1 MIDALDNFMFLF
13 LAFLVLFS
21 FVIIIIPFTADAN
34 RFQIFQILLEKR
46 RAALRHNKLEHLAI
60 NVRAGFWQPDR
71 SNHLYRY
78 CMMLDCIQHNYDDN
92 CSITGLR
99 YTI

>member
-21 FVIIIIPFTADAN
+21 FIIIIILFTTGAN

-46 RAALRHNKLEHLAI
+46 SAALSHDKLEHLAI

-71 SNHLYRY
+71 SMHLYRY
-78 CMMLDCIQHNYDDN
+78 CMMLDCIQHNYADN
-92 CSITGLR
+92 CSMTGQR